1 MSNYRDDTQETIVL
15 SSAAFGKVT
24 SGDVENFKFTE
35 TILNKIRHNVEEI
48 IKLAD
53 ADLSI
58 RRVDSINE
66 FGFSDQVFHGV
77 RKFQLIEEFFSLGEQ
92 TFVKHKDLINENLGL
107 GETQTVNY
115 SVFHIE
121 PFKLNDVSMSYK
133 TAFHSISDQFKLR
146 DGIASLTRSIDL
158 VEESLVFTDSTRDKL
173 KTLIVETMNLGQQ
186 LEQHATTNTLIADT
200 FKFKAQAI
208 HVQRDL
214 INEYISLKDEFKKL
228 SDTVELVIET
238 MAFTDHVSGQRTVK
252 SLAESS
258 LGFSASV
265 EGLKKATSSVT
276 ELFFLDDAY
285 QDGRE
290 IIGAWTT
297 TADGW
302 NMSRYYDYPYEQL
315 IVIGDQIY
323 GVTANGIEELKPG
336 ARTIAAQIKTAKL
349 DLGDGGLVHPES
361 MILEYSLDGNLSV
374 DVVTTQSGYLQ
385 KFNYVLQ
392 KEPSEYLTNGRVVFG
407 RGLRGRHFE
416 FAVNIE
422 GSTAYINDM
431 VVNIT
436 KTKRR
441 I

>member
-15 SSAAFGKVT
+15 SSEAFGKVT
-24 SGDVENFKFTE
+24 SGDVENFSFTE
-35 TILNKIRHNVEEI
+35 TMLSKVRHNVDEI
-48 IKLAD
+48 IHLAD
-53 ADLSI
+53 ADIS
-58 RRVDSINE
+58 RRIGRLDTE
-66 FGFSDQVFHGV
+66 LGFSDQVFHGV
-77 RKFQLIEEFFSLGEQ
+77 RKFQLIEEVFALADSS
-92 TFVKHKDLINENLGL
+92 FVKQTDLIVEDLGL
-107 GETQTVNY
+107 GEVTR
-115 SVFHIE
+115 S
-121 PFKLNDVSMSYK
+121 SYK
-133 TAFHSISDQFKLR
+133 AMQIDPFNLTDATITFKAAYTGINDSLKLR
-146 DGIASLTRSIDL
+146 DSLQSLSRSHDL

-186 LEQHATTNTLIADT
+186 LEQHATTNTLISDT
-200 FKFKAQAI
+200 FKFKDQAI

-214 INEYISLKDEFKKL
+214 INEYIGLKDEFKKL

-323 GVTANGIEELKPG
+323 GVTATGIEELKQG
-336 ARTIAAQIKTAKL
+336 SRSIAAKIKTAKL
-349 DLGDGGLVHPES
+349 DLGDGGLVHPDS
-361 MILEYSLDGNLSV
+361 MILEYSLDGQLSV
-374 DVVTTQSGYLQ
+374 DVGTTQTGYQ
-385 KFNYVLQ
+385 QTFNYALK
-392 KEPSEYLTNGRVVFG
+392 KEPSEYLTNGRVLFG

>member
-15 SSAAFGKVT
+15 SSQAFGKVT

-48 IKLAD
+48 IKFGD

-66 FGFSDQVFHGV
+66 FGFSDQVIHSV
-77 RKFQLIEEFFSLGEQ
+77 RKFQLIEENFSLGDQ
-92 TFVKHKDLINENLGL
+92 TFVKHTELINENLGL
-107 GETQTVNY
+107 SETQTASY

-133 TAFHSISDQFKLR
+133 TAFHAITDKFKLR
-146 DGIASLTRSIDL
+146 DGIASLTRSTDL
-158 VEESLVFTDSTRDKL
+158 IEESLNFSDNTRDKL
-173 KTLIVETMNLGQQ
+173 KTLIVETLSLGQQ
-186 LEQHATTNTLIADT
+186 LEQHATTKNLVSEN
-200 FKFKAQAI
+200 FKLNDKAVHI
-208 HVQRDL
+208 QRDF
-214 INEYISLKDEFKKL
+214 INEYLVLSDEFKKL
-228 SDTVELVIET
+228 SDTVELVVET
-238 MAFTDHVSGQRTVK
+238 LAFSDQVSGQRIVR
-252 SLAESS
+252 SLAES
-258 LGFSASV
+258 GIQFSESV
-265 EGLKKATSSVT
+265 EGIKRASSSVT
-276 ELFFLDDAY
+276 ELLFLDDEY
-285 QDGRE
+285 QDGKD
-290 IIGAWTT
+290 IIGAWTA

-302 NMSRYYDYPYEQL
+302 NMSRYYDYPYEEI
-315 IVIGDQIY
+315 IVIGDKIY
-323 GVTANGIEELKPG
+323 GVTANGIEELKQG
-336 ARTIAAQIKTAKL
+336 ASVVAAQIKTARL

-374 DVVTTQSGYLQ
+374 DVGTTQTGQLQ
-385 KFNYVLQ
+385 KFNYIL
-392 KEPSEYLTNGRVVFG
+392 KKDPSDYLTNGRVIFG

>member
-1 MSNYRDDTQETIVL
+1 MSSYRDDTQETIVL
-15 SSAAFGKVT
+15 SSDAFGKTT
-24 SGDVENFKFTE
+24 SGDVEKFSFTE
-35 TILNKIRHNVEEI
+35 TILSKVRHNVDEI
-48 IKLAD
+48 IRLGD
-53 ADLSI
+53 EDLS
-58 RRVDSINE
+58 RRKGRLDSE
-66 FGFSDQVFHGV
+66 LGFADQVFHGV

-107 GETQTVNY
+107 GEVEQVSYKTV
-115 SVFHIE
+115 HIE
-121 PFKLNDVSMSYK
+121 PFKVADAHFTYK
-133 TAFHSISDQFKLR
+133 TAFQSISDRLKLS
-146 DGIASLTRSIDL
+146 DSLHTLSRSSDL
-158 VEESLVFTDSTRDKL
+158 IEESLVLSDSTRDKL
-173 KTLIVETMNLGQQ
+173 KTLIVETLGLGQE
-186 LEQHATTNTLIADT
+186 LEQYNLVHSQVSDSFKLRDSVVRLVRDT
-200 FKFKAQAI
+200 VEDSF
-208 HVQRDL
+208 R
-214 INEYISLKDEFKKL
+214 ISDEFKKL
-228 SDTVELVIET
+228 SGTIELVVESLV
-238 MAFTDHVSGQRTVK
+238 FSDQVSGQRKVR

-258 LGFSASV
+258 LSFSESIEGVKQAS
-265 EGLKKATSSVT
+265 SSVT
-276 ELFFLDDAY
+276 ELLFLDDEY

-323 GVTANGIEELKPG
+323 GVTANGIEELKQG

-349 DLGDGGLVHPES
+349 DLGDGGLIHPES
-361 MILEYSLDGNLSV
+361 MILEYSLDGQLSV
-374 DVVTTQSGYLQ
+374 DVGTTQTGYQ
-385 KFNYVLQ
+385 QTFNYALK
-392 KEPSEYLTNGRVVFG
+392 KEPSDYLTNGRVVFG